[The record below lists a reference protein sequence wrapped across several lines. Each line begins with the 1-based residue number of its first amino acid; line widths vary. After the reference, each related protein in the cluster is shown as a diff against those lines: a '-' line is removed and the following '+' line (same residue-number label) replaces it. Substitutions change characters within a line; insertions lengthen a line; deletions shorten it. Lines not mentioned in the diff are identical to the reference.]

1 MKIRDAHARIN
12 GDKTVYEMPSGG
24 INIIADDGN
33 TLFSIDLKDNVL
45 SLKSGH
51 VCRHGDR
58 ILDDRYSIRPRASN
72 LIEVVKSEYI
82 PEKQSHP
89 RDDD

>member
-12 GDKTVYEMPSGG
+12 GDETAYEMPSGG

-45 SLKSGH
+45 SIESGH
-51 VCRHGDR
+51 VCKHGGR
-58 ILDDRYSIRPRASN
+58 ILDDSYSIKPRASN
-72 LIEVVKSEYI
+72 LIIITKDEYI
-82 PEKQSHP
+82 KDGS
-89 RDDD
+89 